1 MKKISSLYVVCILVR
16 LAFIAASYYAIKYD
30 FYYFAFT
37 WFYFILGIG
46 SLYHWITN
54 ARIKGGFNQT
64 IWWHYLRPIHG
75 LLYILAAYFIYQKNL
90 LFIPTLLLDTLFSI
104 HGHIQYHYF

>member
-1 MKKISSLYVVCILVR
+1 MKEISLLYVVCILVR
-16 LAFIAASYYAIKYD
+16 LAFIIGAYFAIKNN
-30 FYYFAFT
+30 FYYYIFT

-54 ARIKGGFNQT
+54 ARQKGGFNQT

-75 LLYILAAYFIYQKNL
+75 TLYIIAAYFIYQKNL
-90 LFIPTLLLDTLFSI
+90 LFIPTLLIDTLFSI
-104 HGHIQYHYF
+104 EGHIRYHYG